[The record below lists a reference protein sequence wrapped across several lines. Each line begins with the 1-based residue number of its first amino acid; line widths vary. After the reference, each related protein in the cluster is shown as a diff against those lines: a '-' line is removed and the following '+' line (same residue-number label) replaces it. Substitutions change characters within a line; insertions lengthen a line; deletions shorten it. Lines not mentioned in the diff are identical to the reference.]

1 MSVCGK
7 LITIM
12 RVFDLTIY
20 YSWYQ
25 LKARD
30 EPWAVSE
37 PWRTQATIFHCLLL
51 LQVSEYKSGVALYN

>member
-1 MSVCGK
+1 
-7 LITIM
+7 M

-20 YSWYQ
+20 YSWYE

-30 EPWAVSE
+30 EHWAVSE

-51 LQVSEYKSGVALYN
+51 LQVSEYKSSVAMYN